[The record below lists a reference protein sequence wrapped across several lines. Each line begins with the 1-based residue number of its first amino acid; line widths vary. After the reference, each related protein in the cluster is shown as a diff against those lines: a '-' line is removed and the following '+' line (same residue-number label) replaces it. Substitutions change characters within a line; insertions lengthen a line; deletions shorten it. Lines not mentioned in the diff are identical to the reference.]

1 MHTEDKNITR
11 SEARKNPGEW
21 SDAELE
27 RALSKLSRREKEAVM
42 VLIDGLLAADF
53 ANKLW
58 DHLLFTGW

>member
-53 ANKLW
+53 ANKL
-58 DHLLFTGW
+58 